1 MCRIADAGS
10 HGAEAARRYGCGGA
24 RAEAADG
31 FPSVYRCGL
40 PAYRAALEK
49 HGRAAA
55 RVHCFFA
62 LLEKVWDTTLL
73 YRSGIEGLEY
83 ARNAAREFNCRGGVD
98 APGWEGRAVQTHREF
113 VKRNLTCGG
122 VADLLAATVFIQ
134 RLEEESCRA
143 FA

>member
-1 MCRIADAGS
+1 M
-10 HGAEAARRYGCGGA
+10 
-24 RAEAADG
+24 
-31 FPSVYRCGL
+31 
-40 PAYRAALEK
+40 PAYLDTGLNLIHVSDVAEGHLLALE
-49 HGRAAA
+49 HGRVGEKYILGNQNLTLAGI
-55 RVHCFFA
+55 FA